1 MDTIVSVHETGGI
14 KKKQTKES
22 VIKVY
27 LLDSEYLINSEIQE
41 IHLLTSGA
49 LPEVGAVFSVPFSQN
64 DTGVAF
70 TVNTCGVS
78 TFILN
83 KTFDLR
89 LTVSINCDARHSAF
103 LLNTHLSERSLPCKA
118 QFTPKRNRS
127 KNACF
132 SKTQLQSRTILRL

>member
-1 MDTIVSVHETGGI
+1 M
-14 KKKQTKES
+14 
-22 VIKVY
+22 Y
-27 LLDSEYLINSEIQE
+27 LLESEFINSAEFQE
-41 IHLLTSGA
+41 VHLLTSGKV
-49 LPEVGAVFSVPFSQN
+49 PEVGKIISLKNPPK

-83 KTFDLR
+83 NTFDLT
-89 LTVSINCDARHSAF
+89 LTVTTNCDARHSAF